1 MNELGSSMLGQHAEF
16 EVEFK
21 KSIIGF
27 FNSVIY
33 AGPGKVGYSFNQL
46 LLKITMFCNNS
57 VYDKLINKVLQAYI
71 HGLNFS

>member
-1 MNELGSSMLGQHAEF
+1 MNELGSSMLGQYAEF

-33 AGPGKVGYSFNQL
+33 AGPGKVGFNTL
-46 LLKITMFCNNS
+46 LLKTNVLHMVRS
-57 VYDKLINKVLQAYI
+57 NKCIYNLSMQ
-71 HGLNFS
+71 